1 MKIKQLIFLFI
12 IFTVPYEILARGDA
26 AMRAYRK
33 ALKDGETSDRRV
45 PVMIVGQDRSG
56 KTSLKKS
63 LKGEIFNLEEDST
76 NGIVIDPLLCEF
88 TTEGW
93 RPTSLDEKEQSYEQR
108 AAKVT
113 LKNMKLEE
121 QSRKEAMKMRKSE
134 AATAHT
140 AQKQKERGFQKETEP
155 KLEKGVRLEQ
165 ASVVPQSAKEIKKV
179 PLTVSAVPQR
189 VQQSEMETQK
199 RIKESKKPVKS
210 TYRPP
215 EDKGSK
221 QKEESAVLNEVKT
234 LYNAK
239 EEDKGDDE
247 ALELVLWDFAGQSLF
262 YTTHV
267 LFMSRIAMYILT
279 HNLSNKLEAKA
290 VSQVK
295 CGVHNRIV
303 DTECDTTNLDFIHY
317 WLSSI
322 HALNHENES
331 KDLPAN
337 LPVVFLVCTH
347 ADKPASGT
355 QPEEVGKSILSNLD
369 DSYKKHLVKHTF
381 KVDNTR
387 SGSGQSEDEEV
398 KRLKEEIVKVAKQL
412 PHLKAKIPLR

>member
-1 MKIKQLIFLFI
+1 M
-12 IFTVPYEILARGDA
+12 
-26 AMRAYRK
+26 
-33 ALKDGETSDRRV
+33 
-45 PVMIVGQDRSG
+45 
-56 KTSLKKS
+56 
-63 LKGEIFNLEEDST
+63 EE
-76 NGIVIDPLLCEF
+76 GAE
-88 TTEGW
+88 EGA
-93 RPTSLDEKEQSYEQR
+93 EKERDYEQR
-108 AAKVT
+108 AADVA
-113 LKNMKLEE
+113 LEHMKLVP
-121 QSRKEAMKMRKSE
+121 QSREETVKTVKSE
-134 AATAHT
+134 VPAVHT
-140 AQKQKERGFQKETEP
+140 APEDKERGLQKNSKVELKDVSPEQAPIKPKETK
-155 KLEKGVRLEQ
+155 KLSHKEKSISEQ
-165 ASVVPQSAKEIKKV
+165 
-179 PLTVSAVPQR
+179 
-189 VQQSEMETQK
+189 VQQSGKDSIEPHNPIYTAEES
-199 RIKESKKPVKS
+199 KESKESK
-210 TYRPP
+210 
-215 EDKGSK
+215 EKGSN
-221 QKEESAVLNEVKT
+221 QKEEFTVLDEILKKLHLT
-234 LYNAK
+234 KDKAK
-239 EEDKGDDE
+239 KDDE
-247 ALELVLWDFAGQSLF
+247 VIELVLWDFAGQSLF

-295 CGVHNRIV
+295 CGVHKRTV

-322 HALNHENES
+322 HALSHENES

-398 KRLKEEIVKVAKQL
+398 KRLKEKIVKVAKQL
-412 PHLKAKIPLR
+412 PHLKAKIPLK